1 MQKLTGNTS
10 RVLKYLESHKGITS
24 IEAFEKFGATRLS
37 AIIFNLKNYGYN
49 IKSEKVTSK
58 NRYGEKVTFSRYSL
72 IKGETK

>member
-24 IEAFEKFGATRLS
+24 MEAFEKFRDTRLS
-37 AIIFNLKNYGYN
+37 AIIFNLRKYGYN
-49 IKSEKVTSK
+49 IKS
-58 NRYGEKVTFSRYSL
+58 EKVTFSRYSL